1 MKKVLSIAILA
12 TLVSNPAFAGNPSA
26 SSRWQFNRNR
36 TENNYNIDSTT
47 NSTLNQEYSSQ
58 SNTMFFEGKVKTE
71 LKEDG
76 YTESFDNFTIHNA
89 GSSQNGSFHQET
101 TERVWGTINIINNSY
116 TNTSESSA
124 GVR

>member
-1 MKKVLSIAILA
+1 MKKVLSLAILA
-12 TLVSNPAFAGNPSA
+12 TLVSNPAFAGNPSV

-47 NSTLNQEYSSQ
+47 NSTLSQEYSSE

-76 YTESFDNFTIHNA
+76 YRESFENFTIHNA
-89 GSSQNGSFHQET
+89 GSSQNGSFHEENT
-101 TERVWGTINIINNSY
+101 TRVWGTINSVNNSY

-124 GVR
+124 GIR